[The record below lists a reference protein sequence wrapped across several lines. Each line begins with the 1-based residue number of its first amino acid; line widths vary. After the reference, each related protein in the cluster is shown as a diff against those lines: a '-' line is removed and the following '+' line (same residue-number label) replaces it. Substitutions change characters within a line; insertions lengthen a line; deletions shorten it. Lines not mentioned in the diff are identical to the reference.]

1 MPASASANTSES
13 TTQSLSLLDRIIAEG
28 RMAHDDSQQDYARDM
43 LAEFATQVLDEGMA
57 IDKDTVAMINDR
69 ISQIDQLISAQLN
82 EVLHHPELQKIE
94 ASWRGLHLLV
104 QNTETSSRLK
114 LRLLNV
120 TQKELQND
128 LEKAVEFD
136 QSALFK
142 KIYEEEYGTFGGH
155 PFSLLVGDYTFG
167 RHPQDIGLLE
177 KLSNV
182 AAAAHAPFIAA
193 ASPRLFDMN
202 SFTELAVPRDLSK
215 VFESQ
220 ELIKWRAFR
229 ESEDSRYVSL
239 VLPHFLLRLPYGPD
253 TSPVEG
259 INYIEDVNGSDHGK
273 YLWGNAAWALSQR
286 ITEAFAK
293 YGWCAAIRG
302 AEGGGAS

>member
-1 MPASASANTSES
+1 MPASSSAQTSES
-13 TTQSLSLLDRIIAEG
+13 TTQTLSLLDKIIAEG

-82 EVLHHPELQKIE
+82 EVLHHPELQKLE

-104 QNTETSSRLK
+104 QNTETSTRLK

-177 KLSNV
+177 NSNV
-182 AAAAHAPFIAA
+182 AAAAHALFIAA
-193 ASPRLFDMN
+193 ASPRLFDMT
-202 SFTELAVPRDLSK
+202 SFTELAIPGTCRRS
-215 VFESQ
+215 S
-220 ELIKWRAFR
+220 RAR
-229 ESEDSRYVSL
+229 
-239 VLPHFLLRLPYGPD
+239 
-253 TSPVEG
+253 
-259 INYIEDVNGSDHGK
+259 N
-273 YLWGNAAWALSQR
+273 
-286 ITEAFAK
+286 
-293 YGWCAAIRG
+293 
-302 AEGGGAS
+302 